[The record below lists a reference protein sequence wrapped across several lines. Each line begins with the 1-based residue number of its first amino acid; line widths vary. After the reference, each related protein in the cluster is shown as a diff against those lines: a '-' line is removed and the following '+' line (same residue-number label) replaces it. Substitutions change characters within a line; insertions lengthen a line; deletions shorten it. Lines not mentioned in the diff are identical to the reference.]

1 MKKTAVLVAGLVLSL
16 GGAAP
21 AFADAEANGAA
32 IGSPG
37 FLSGNLVQIPTHTQT
52 NFCGNSFGLFSLLSP
67 NIGTVCVNG

>member
-1 MKKTAVLVAGLVLSL
+1 MKKTAVVVAGLILSL
-16 GGAAP
+16 GVAAP

-37 FLSGNLVQIPTHTQT
+37 FLSGNLVQIPIHRQT

-67 NIGTVCVNG
+67 GIGNICVNG